1 VLPELGSVG
10 PFTFYS
16 FGLMAALAIVVA
28 AIFLA
33 TDLRQRGLEPSF
45 SIEVALAA
53 GIGGF
58 LGARVYYV
66 VEHWGE
72 RGESLLTGS
81 GLVWYGGVA
90 GGFIAVILVAL
101 WRKVPLGLLANMVAA
116 PLAIGYAI
124 GRIGCQL
131 AGDGDYGDATSL
143 PWGMAYPEGT
153 VPTTEI
159 VHPTPVYETLAAL
172 VIFWILWR
180 MRGRLTAPWSLFG
193 LYLVL
198 MGIERLAVEFVR
210 ATPVV
215 FIGLTTAQVISIVL
229 VAIGAAVLA
238 YTWNRREPAWA
249 GTAAGTAA
257 GTGG

>member
-1 VLPELGSVG
+1 MLPEFGSVG

-16 FGLMAALAIVVA
+16 FGLMAALAIVVGA
-28 AIFLA
+28 VFLA
-33 TDLRQRGLEPSF
+33 IDLRQRGLDPSF

-66 VEHWGE
+66 IEHWGE
-72 RGESLLTGS
+72 PGEGLFSS
-81 GLVWYGGVA
+81 AGLVWYGGVA

-101 WRKVPLGLLANMVAA
+101 WRRMPIGLLANMVAA

-131 AGDGDYGDATSL
+131 AGDGDYGDVTTL
-143 PWGMAYPEGT
+143 PWGMSYPEGT

-198 MGIERLAVEFVR
+198 IGIERFLVEFVR

-215 FIGLTTAQVISIVL
+215 AAGLTTAQIISIVL
-229 VAIGAAVLA
+229 VLVGGAILWR
-238 YTWNRREPAWA
+238 TWNRRGTAWA
-249 GTAAGTAA
+249 GGATASAGDA
-257 GTGG
+257 